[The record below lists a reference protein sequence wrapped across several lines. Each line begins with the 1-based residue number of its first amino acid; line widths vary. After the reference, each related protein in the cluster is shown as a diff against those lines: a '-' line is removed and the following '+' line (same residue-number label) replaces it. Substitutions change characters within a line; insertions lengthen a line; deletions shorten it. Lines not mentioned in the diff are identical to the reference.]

1 IDEYHAHKDDSVRE
15 VLESAMGAR
24 EQPLIYIITTAGF
37 NIASAC
43 KHYEDV
49 CKEILDGQK
58 EDDGTVIMIHDV
70 DDPEN
75 YENEKEWVKSNPN
88 LGESLNWEY
97 LRSEFQKAVNQP
109 SKMPNFKTKH
119 LNMWVDA
126 PTVWISQEIWQ
137 KNKVDEIPEELFS
150 DLGSFRAVD
159 LSTTTDITADVIL
172 SEPDENGVRYL
183 QAFFFCP
190 KDTK

>member
-1 IDEYHAHKDDSVRE
+1 FKNTQREIRFSRNLGVFRFLGGDSKTLDGLNPSLSIIDEYHAHKDDSVRE

-58 EDDGTVIMIHDV
+58 EDDGTFIMIHDV

-126 PTVWISQEIWQ
+126 
-137 KNKVDEIPEELFS
+137 
-150 DLGSFRAVD
+150 
-159 LSTTTDITADVIL
+159 
-172 SEPDENGVRYL
+172 
-183 QAFFFCP
+183 
-190 KDTK
+190 